1 MSSQD
6 QESTRRRVQPPTRY
20 PDVELPRP
28 RPADVSDTSAA
39 AEISPTRSQTREVTS
54 LSPYLPRVSTFPSM
68 GPTPHDE
75 GPTAPIARRTAST
88 SEEVLHAHM
97 RELDHVLNDS
107 LHRLAEADQR
117 ISPMGAELTHFR
129 DAEFLP
135 LKPRVAAMESLNT
148 HSCVTRATHAGYPK
162 K

>member
-1 MSSQD
+1 
-6 QESTRRRVQPPTRY
+6 
-20 PDVELPRP
+20 
-28 RPADVSDTSAA
+28 
-39 AEISPTRSQTREVTS
+39 
-54 LSPYLPRVSTFPSM
+54 M

-88 SEEVLHAHM
+88 SEEVLLAHM

-135 LKPRVAAMESLNT
+135 LKTRVAAMESLNT

-162 K
+162 TEVLSYENLTRESVDPKGRRGKSRPGNRDTSNHECRKVKI